1 MGSSFGPPHAAQA
14 LKPRRTGEPNGLK
27 PMVPRRRFGD
37 NGTVGQRVNVMGSES
52 DSQNVRLRR
61 SVLLPCPEPGLFGH
75 IAEQLYLSS
84 SHMPEMCNW
93 FRSATLVMMLQ
104 SPKSVEERRYCRV
117 ITVFSPF
124 GI

>member
-75 IAEQLYLSS
+75 YCRAALSERFTHARDVQLIPVSY
-84 SHMPEMCNW
+84 
-93 FRSATLVMMLQ
+93 LVMMLQ
-104 SPKSVEERRYCRV
+104 SPKSVEERRY
-117 ITVFSPF
+117 
-124 GI
+124 